1 MRQTIEILER
11 EKEEIRRISS
21 CKTIIQTIERNG
33 SVTDRE
39 KQKYKNIH
47 LLKRGG
53 FTKSSMKIQEYKI
66 LAHFVHDSVQYFQT
80 VMHSPFWREVS
91 ETGRMNAHNL
101 PIPHQQLLQ
110 HLDLLPQY
118 TDQSPSLLFVYK
130 PTF

>member
-1 MRQTIEILER
+1 
-11 EKEEIRRISS
+11 
-21 CKTIIQTIERNG
+21 
-33 SVTDRE
+33 
-39 KQKYKNIH
+39 
-47 LLKRGG
+47 
-53 FTKSSMKIQEYKI
+53 MKIQEYKI

-80 VMHSPFWREVS
+80 LMHSPFWREVS

-118 TDQSPSLLFVYK
+118 TDRSPSLLFVYK

>member
-11 EKEEIRRISS
+11 EKKEEIRRISS

-53 FTKSSMKIQEYKI
+53 FTKKFYEDTRI
-66 LAHFVHDSVQYFQT
+66 
-80 VMHSPFWREVS
+80 
-91 ETGRMNAHNL
+91 
-101 PIPHQQLLQ
+101 
-110 HLDLLPQY
+110 
-118 TDQSPSLLFVYK
+118 
-130 PTF
+130 

>member
-1 MRQTIEILER
+1 M
-11 EKEEIRRISS
+11 
-21 CKTIIQTIERNG
+21 
-33 SVTDRE
+33 TDRE

-53 FTKSSMKIQEYKI
+53 FTKKFYEDTEYKI

-80 VMHSPFWREVS
+80 LTILHFGEVS

-110 HLDLLPQY
+110 HLDLLHNIQINLHLY
-118 TDQSPSLLFVYK
+118 YLFINQL
-130 PTF
+130 F